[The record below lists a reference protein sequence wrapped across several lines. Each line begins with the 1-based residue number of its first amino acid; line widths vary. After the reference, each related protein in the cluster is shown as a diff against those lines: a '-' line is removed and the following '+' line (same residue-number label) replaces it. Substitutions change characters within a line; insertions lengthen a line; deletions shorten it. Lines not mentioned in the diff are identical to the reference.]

1 MRVQIDIV
9 MTVLLPAV
17 EVGEDGR
24 GETKRK
30 FFEDTRT
37 AGLGDRSLARRAL
50 GVVLAHA
57 RADVA
62 ARLASVNR
70 ALRSDARRAPQL
82 AFGPESALWR
92 RSGDDADGTLT
103 EILTRHRPGRL
114 QRLVLCPPARR
125 IDDAGAGFVACS
137 LSPATVQFAAR
148 AQLRL
153 RCLWTEPG
161 SMRPDPSGRL
171 PANRGVVSVT
181 LDREDCAAIVTR
193 GQCTGIPRAVQN
205 TGIHAPALTRL
216 SVGAAAEMTDAGIR
230 TVLRSCRK
238 LRSLEVTD
246 GGGELMGLD
255 WGGVGR
261 DADVPTLQHLRLARC
276 GHLRALRLT
285 APMLRSMA
293 ATDCD
298 ALRDLALAPS
308 TVVGDEASIDGAS
321 IDGAMTELRELT
333 LGGFGGY
340 RAGGGCNVPGNALAD
355 IVARCA
361 NLSFLSVP
369 ASCGAG
375 LSDEEIAEIWS
386 AALAGCASSLETL
399 CFQVPVTTTAL
410 LLIVSG
416 RAGEFPGLETLSVAM
431 RVAAGGDGEPP
442 IDAGN
447 VADDLVA
454 AVSPCPAIRTLTLVD
469 PPPELPTSVEEAAVT
484 HAKMLASVELARGA
498 LAARCRLAEEE
509 SDSALGRELVVTVAD
524 DFRGVAGRARTAD
537 APTPGGMEAVL
548 RECDECAPLEWSL
561 DDA

>member
-1 MRVQIDIV
+1 

-17 EVGEDGR
+17 EVGEHGR

-161 SMRPDPSGRL
+161 SMRPDLSARL
-171 PANRGVVSVT
+171 PVNRGVVSVT
-181 LDREDCAAIVTR
+181 LDREDCVAIVTR

-261 DADVPTLQHLRLARC
+261 DADVPTLQYLRLARC

-308 TVVGDEASIDGAS
+308 TGVG
-321 IDGAMTELRELT
+321 DGAMTDLRELT

-340 RAGGGCNVPGNALAD
+340 RAGGGCKVPGNALAD

-375 LSDEEIAEIWS
+375 MSDEEIAEIWS

-410 LLIVSG
+410 LLIVSSRG
-416 RAGEFPGLETLSVAM
+416 GEFPGLETLSVAM

-442 IDAGN
+442 INAGN

-509 SDSALGRELVVTVAD
+509 SDSALGRELAVTVED

>member
-1 MRVQIDIV
+1 VRVQIDIA

-17 EVGEDGR
+17 EVGEHGR

-161 SMRPDPSGRL
+161 SMRPDQSARL
-171 PANRGVVSVT
+171 PVNRGVVSVT
-181 LDREDCAAIVTR
+181 LDREDCVAIVTR

-261 DADVPTLQHLRLARC
+261 DADVPTLQYLRLARC

-308 TVVGDEASIDGAS
+308 TGVG
-321 IDGAMTELRELT
+321 DGAMTDLRELT

-340 RAGGGCNVPGNALAD
+340 RAGGGCKVPGNALAD

-375 LSDEEIAEIWS
+375 MSDEEIAEIWS

-410 LLIVSG
+410 LLIVSSRG
-416 RAGEFPGLETLSVAM
+416 GEFPGLETLSVAM

-442 IDAGN
+442 INAGN

-509 SDSALGRELVVTVAD
+509 SDSALGRELAVTVEG

>member
-1 MRVQIDIV
+1 MRVQIDIA

-17 EVGEDGR
+17 EVGEHGR

-161 SMRPDPSGRL
+161 SMRPDQSARL
-171 PANRGVVSVT
+171 PVNRGVVSVT
-181 LDREDCAAIVTR
+181 LDREDCVAIVTR

-261 DADVPTLQHLRLARC
+261 DADVPTLQYLRLARC

-298 ALRDLALAPS
+298 ALRDLALALS
-308 TVVGDEASIDGAS
+308 TGVG
-321 IDGAMTELRELT
+321 DGAMTDLRELT

-340 RAGGGCNVPGNALAD
+340 RAGGGCKVPGNALAD

-375 LSDEEIAEIWS
+375 MSDEEIAEIWS

-410 LLIVSG
+410 LLIVSSRG
-416 RAGEFPGLETLSVAM
+416 GEFPGLETLSVAM

-442 IDAGN
+442 INAGN

-509 SDSALGRELVVTVAD
+509 SDSALGRELAVTVED

>member
-1 MRVQIDIV
+1 MRVQIDIA

-17 EVGEDGR
+17 EVGEHGR

-161 SMRPDPSGRL
+161 SMRPDQSARL
-171 PANRGVVSVT
+171 PVNRGVVSVT
-181 LDREDCAAIVTR
+181 LDREDCVAIVTR

-261 DADVPTLQHLRLARC
+261 DADVPTLQYLRLARC

-308 TVVGDEASIDGAS
+308 TGVG
-321 IDGAMTELRELT
+321 DGAMTDLRELT

-340 RAGGGCNVPGNALAD
+340 RAGGGCKVPGNALAD

-375 LSDEEIAEIWS
+375 MSDEEIVEIWS

-410 LLIVSG
+410 LLIVSSRG
-416 RAGEFPGLETLSVAM
+416 GEFPGLETLSVAM

-442 IDAGN
+442 INAGN

-509 SDSALGRELVVTVAD
+509 SDSALGRELAVTVED

>member
-1 MRVQIDIV
+1 MRVQIDIA

-17 EVGEDGR
+17 EVGEHGR

-161 SMRPDPSGRL
+161 SVRPDQSARL
-171 PANRGVVSVT
+171 PVNRGVVSVT
-181 LDREDCAAIVTR
+181 LDREDCVAIVTR

-261 DADVPTLQHLRLARC
+261 DADVPTLQYLRLARC

-308 TVVGDEASIDGAS
+308 TGVG
-321 IDGAMTELRELT
+321 DGAMTDLRELT

-340 RAGGGCNVPGNALAD
+340 RAGGGCKVPGNALAD

-375 LSDEEIAEIWS
+375 MSDEEIAEIWS

-410 LLIVSG
+410 LLIVSSRG
-416 RAGEFPGLETLSVAM
+416 GEFPGLETLSVAM

-442 IDAGN
+442 INAGN

-509 SDSALGRELVVTVAD
+509 SDSALGRELAVTVED

>member
-1 MRVQIDIV
+1 MRVQIDIA

-17 EVGEDGR
+17 EVGEHGR

-161 SMRPDPSGRL
+161 SMRPDPSARL
-171 PANRGVVSVT
+171 PVNRGVVSVT
-181 LDREDCAAIVTR
+181 LDREDCVAIVTR

-261 DADVPTLQHLRLARC
+261 DADVPTLQYLRLARC

-308 TVVGDEASIDGAS
+308 TGVG
-321 IDGAMTELRELT
+321 DGAMTDLRELT

-340 RAGGGCNVPGNALAD
+340 RAGGGCKVPWNALAD

-375 LSDEEIAEIWS
+375 MSDEEIAEIWS

-410 LLIVSG
+410 LLIVSSRG
-416 RAGEFPGLETLSVAM
+416 GEFPGLETLSVAM

-442 IDAGN
+442 INAGN

-509 SDSALGRELVVTVAD
+509 SDSALGRELAVTVED

>member
-1 MRVQIDIV
+1 

-17 EVGEDGR
+17 EVGEHGR

-153 RCLWTEPG
+153 RCLWTELG
-161 SMRPDPSGRL
+161 SMRPDPSARL
-171 PANRGVVSVT
+171 PVNRGVVSVT
-181 LDREDCAAIVTR
+181 LDREDCVAIVTR

-261 DADVPTLQHLRLARC
+261 DADVPTLQYLRLARC

-308 TVVGDEASIDGAS
+308 TGVG
-321 IDGAMTELRELT
+321 DGAMTDLRELT

-340 RAGGGCNVPGNALAD
+340 RAGGGCKVPGNALAD

-375 LSDEEIAEIWS
+375 MSDEEIAEIWS

-410 LLIVSG
+410 LLIVSSRG
-416 RAGEFPGLETLSVAM
+416 GEFPGLETLSVAM

-442 IDAGN
+442 INAGN

-509 SDSALGRELVVTVAD
+509 SDSALGRELAVTVED

>member
-1 MRVQIDIV
+1 

-17 EVGEDGR
+17 EVGEHGR

-161 SMRPDPSGRL
+161 SMRPDQSARL
-171 PANRGVVSVT
+171 PVNRGVVSVT
-181 LDREDCAAIVTR
+181 LDREDCVAIVTR

-261 DADVPTLQHLRLARC
+261 DADVPTLQYLRLARC

-308 TVVGDEASIDGAS
+308 TGVG
-321 IDGAMTELRELT
+321 DGAMTDLRELT

-340 RAGGGCNVPGNALAD
+340 RAGGGCKVPGNALAD

-369 ASCGAG
+369 ASCGPG
-375 LSDEEIAEIWS
+375 MSDEEIAEIWS

-410 LLIVSG
+410 LLIVSSRG
-416 RAGEFPGLETLSVAM
+416 GEFPGLETLSVAM

-442 IDAGN
+442 INAGN

-509 SDSALGRELVVTVAD
+509 SDSALGRELAVTVED

>member
-1 MRVQIDIV
+1 MRVQIDIA

-17 EVGEDGR
+17 EVGEHGR

-161 SMRPDPSGRL
+161 SMRPDQSARL
-171 PANRGVVSVT
+171 PVNRGVVSVT
-181 LDREDCAAIVTR
+181 LDREDCVAIVTR

-261 DADVPTLQHLRLARC
+261 DADVPTLQYLRLARC

-308 TVVGDEASIDGAS
+308 TGVG
-321 IDGAMTELRELT
+321 DGAMTDLRELT

-340 RAGGGCNVPGNALAD
+340 RAGGGCKVPGNALAD

-375 LSDEEIAEIWS
+375 MSDEEIAEIWS

-410 LLIVSG
+410 LLIVSSRG
-416 RAGEFPGLETLSVAM
+416 GEFPGLETLSVAM

-442 IDAGN
+442 INAGN

-509 SDSALGRELVVTVAD
+509 SDSALGRELAVTVED

>member
-1 MRVQIDIV
+1 MRVQIDIA

-17 EVGEDGR
+17 EVGEHGR

-70 ALRSDARRAPQL
+70 ALRADARRAPQL

-161 SMRPDPSGRL
+161 SMRPDQSARL
-171 PANRGVVSVT
+171 PVNRGVVSVT
-181 LDREDCAAIVTR
+181 LDREDCVAIVTR

-261 DADVPTLQHLRLARC
+261 DADVPTLQYLRLARC

-308 TVVGDEASIDGAS
+308 TGVG
-321 IDGAMTELRELT
+321 DGAMTDLRELT

-340 RAGGGCNVPGNALAD
+340 RAGGGCKVPGNALAD

-375 LSDEEIAEIWS
+375 MSDEEIAEIWS

-410 LLIVSG
+410 LLIVSSRG
-416 RAGEFPGLETLSVAM
+416 GEFPGLETLSVAM

-454 AVSPCPAIRTLTLVD
+454 ATSPCPAIRTLTLVD

-509 SDSALGRELVVTVAD
+509 SDSALGRELAVTVEG

>member
-1 MRVQIDIV
+1 MRVQIDIA

-17 EVGEDGR
+17 EVGEHGR

-161 SMRPDPSGRL
+161 SMRPDPSARL
-171 PANRGVVSVT
+171 PVNRGVVSVT
-181 LDREDCAAIVTR
+181 LDREDCVAIVTR

-261 DADVPTLQHLRLARC
+261 DADVPTLQYLRLARC

-308 TVVGDEASIDGAS
+308 TGVG
-321 IDGAMTELRELT
+321 DGAMTDLRELT

-340 RAGGGCNVPGNALAD
+340 RAGGGCKVPGNALAD

-375 LSDEEIAEIWS
+375 MSDEEIAEIWS

-410 LLIVSG
+410 LLIVSSRG
-416 RAGEFPGLETLSVAM
+416 GEFPGLETLSVAM

-442 IDAGN
+442 INAGN

-454 AVSPCPAIRTLTLVD
+454 AVSPCLAIRTLTLVD

-509 SDSALGRELVVTVAD
+509 SDSALGRELAVTVED

>member
-1 MRVQIDIV
+1 

-17 EVGEDGR
+17 EVGEHGR

-161 SMRPDPSGRL
+161 SMRPDQSARL
-171 PANRGVVSVT
+171 PVNRGVVSVT
-181 LDREDCAAIVTR
+181 LDREDCVAIVTR

-261 DADVPTLQHLRLARC
+261 DADVPTLQYLRLARC

-308 TVVGDEASIDGAS
+308 TGVG
-321 IDGAMTELRELT
+321 DGAMTDLRELT

-340 RAGGGCNVPGNALAD
+340 RAGGGCKVPGNALAD

-375 LSDEEIAEIWS
+375 MSDEEIAEIWS

-410 LLIVSG
+410 LLIVSSRG
-416 RAGEFPGLETLSVAM
+416 GEFPGLETLSVAM

-442 IDAGN
+442 INAGN

-509 SDSALGRELVVTVAD
+509 SDSALGRELAVTVEG

>member
-1 MRVQIDIV
+1 

-17 EVGEDGR
+17 EVGEHGR

-161 SMRPDPSGRL
+161 SMRPDLSARL
-171 PANRGVVSVT
+171 PVNRGVVSVT
-181 LDREDCAAIVTR
+181 LDREDCVAIVTR

-261 DADVPTLQHLRLARC
+261 DADVPTLQYLRLARC

-308 TVVGDEASIDGAS
+308 TGVG
-321 IDGAMTELRELT
+321 DGAMTDLRELT

-340 RAGGGCNVPGNALAD
+340 RAGGGCKVPGNALAD

-375 LSDEEIAEIWS
+375 MSDEEIAEIWS

-410 LLIVSG
+410 LLIVSSRG
-416 RAGEFPGLETLSVAM
+416 GEFPGLETLSVAM

-442 IDAGN
+442 INAGN

-484 HAKMLASVELARGA
+484 HAKMLARVELARGA

-509 SDSALGRELVVTVAD
+509 SDSALGRELAVTVED

>member
-1 MRVQIDIV
+1 

-17 EVGEDGR
+17 EVGEHGR

-161 SMRPDPSGRL
+161 SMRPDQSARL
-171 PANRGVVSVT
+171 PVNRGVVSVT
-181 LDREDCAAIVTR
+181 LDREDCVAIVTR

-261 DADVPTLQHLRLARC
+261 DADVPTLQYLRLARC

-308 TVVGDEASIDGAS
+308 TGVG
-321 IDGAMTELRELT
+321 DGAMTDLRELT

-340 RAGGGCNVPGNALAD
+340 RAGGGCKVPGNALAD

-375 LSDEEIAEIWS
+375 MSDEEIAEIWS

-410 LLIVSG
+410 LLIVSSRG
-416 RAGEFPGLETLSVAM
+416 GEFPGLETLSVAM

-442 IDAGN
+442 INAGN

-509 SDSALGRELVVTVAD
+509 SDSALGRELAVTVED

>member
-1 MRVQIDIV
+1 MRVQIDIA

-17 EVGEDGR
+17 EVGEHGR

-161 SMRPDPSGRL
+161 SMRPDPSARL
-171 PANRGVVSVT
+171 PVNRGVVSVT
-181 LDREDCAAIVTR
+181 LDREDCVAIVTR

-261 DADVPTLQHLRLARC
+261 DADVPTLQYLRLARC

-308 TVVGDEASIDGAS
+308 TGVG
-321 IDGAMTELRELT
+321 DGAMTDLRELT

-340 RAGGGCNVPGNALAD
+340 RAGGGCKVPGNALAD

-369 ASCGAG
+369 ASCSAG
-375 LSDEEIAEIWS
+375 MSDEEIAEIWS

-410 LLIVSG
+410 LLIVSSRG
-416 RAGEFPGLETLSVAM
+416 GEFPGLETLSVAM

-442 IDAGN
+442 INAGN

-509 SDSALGRELVVTVAD
+509 SDSALGRELAVTVED

>member
-1 MRVQIDIV
+1 MRVQIDIA

-17 EVGEDGR
+17 EVGEHGR

-161 SMRPDPSGRL
+161 SIRPDQSARL
-171 PANRGVVSVT
+171 PVNRGVVSVT
-181 LDREDCAAIVTR
+181 LDREDCVAIVTR

-261 DADVPTLQHLRLARC
+261 DADVPTLQYLRLARC

-308 TVVGDEASIDGAS
+308 TGVG
-321 IDGAMTELRELT
+321 DGAMTDLRELT

-340 RAGGGCNVPGNALAD
+340 RAGGGCKVPGNALAD

-375 LSDEEIAEIWS
+375 MSDEEIAEIWS

-410 LLIVSG
+410 LLIVSSRG
-416 RAGEFPGLETLSVAM
+416 GEFPGLETLSVAM

-442 IDAGN
+442 INAGN

-509 SDSALGRELVVTVAD
+509 SDSALGRELAVTVED

>member
-1 MRVQIDIV
+1 

-161 SMRPDPSGRL
+161 SMRPDPSARL
-171 PANRGVVSVT
+171 PVNRGVVSVT
-181 LDREDCAAIVTR
+181 LDREDCVAIVTR

-261 DADVPTLQHLRLARC
+261 DADVPTLQYLRLARC

-285 APMLRSMA
+285 APMLHSMA

-308 TVVGDEASIDGAS
+308 TGVG
-321 IDGAMTELRELT
+321 DGAMTDLRELT

-340 RAGGGCNVPGNALAD
+340 RAGGGCKVQGNALAD

-369 ASCGAG
+369 AGCGAG
-375 LSDEEIAEIWS
+375 MSDEEIAEIWS

-410 LLIVSG
+410 LLIVSSRG
-416 RAGEFPGLETLSVAM
+416 GEFPGLETLSVAM
-431 RVAAGGDGEPP
+431 KVAAGGDGEPP
-442 IDAGN
+442 INAGN

-509 SDSALGRELVVTVAD
+509 SDSALGRELAVTVED

>member
-1 MRVQIDIV
+1 VRVQIDIA

-17 EVGEDGR
+17 EVGEHGR

-153 RCLWTEPG
+153 RCLWTELG
-161 SMRPDPSGRL
+161 SMRPDPSARL
-171 PANRGVVSVT
+171 PVNRGVVSVT
-181 LDREDCAAIVTR
+181 LDREDCVAIVTR

-261 DADVPTLQHLRLARC
+261 DADVPTLQYLRLARC

-308 TVVGDEASIDGAS
+308 TGVG
-321 IDGAMTELRELT
+321 DGAMTDLRELT

-340 RAGGGCNVPGNALAD
+340 RAGGGCKVPGNALAD

-375 LSDEEIAEIWS
+375 MSDEEIAEIWS

-410 LLIVSG
+410 LLIVSSRG
-416 RAGEFPGLETLSVAM
+416 GEFPGLETLSVAM

-442 IDAGN
+442 INAGN

-509 SDSALGRELVVTVAD
+509 SDSALGRELAVTVEG

>member
-1 MRVQIDIV
+1 MRVQIDIA

-17 EVGEDGR
+17 EVGEHGR

-161 SMRPDPSGRL
+161 SMRPDPSARL
-171 PANRGVVSVT
+171 PVNRGVVSVT
-181 LDREDCAAIVTR
+181 LDREDCVAIVTR

-261 DADVPTLQHLRLARC
+261 DADVPTLQYLRLARC

-308 TVVGDEASIDGAS
+308 TGVG
-321 IDGAMTELRELT
+321 DGAMTDLRELT

-340 RAGGGCNVPGNALAD
+340 RAGGGCKVPGNALAD

-375 LSDEEIAEIWS
+375 MSDEEIAEIWS

-410 LLIVSG
+410 LLIVSSRG
-416 RAGEFPGLETLSVAM
+416 GEFPGLETLSVAM

-442 IDAGN
+442 INAGN

-509 SDSALGRELVVTVAD
+509 SDSALGRELAVTVEG

>member
-1 MRVQIDIV
+1 MRVQIDIA
-9 MTVLLPAV
+9 MTVLMPAV
-17 EVGEDGR
+17 EVGEHGR

-161 SMRPDPSGRL
+161 SMRPDLSARL
-171 PANRGVVSVT
+171 PVNRGVVSVT
-181 LDREDCAAIVTR
+181 LDREDCVAIVTR

-261 DADVPTLQHLRLARC
+261 DADVPTLQYLRLARC

-308 TVVGDEASIDGAS
+308 TGVG
-321 IDGAMTELRELT
+321 DGAMTDLRELT

-340 RAGGGCNVPGNALAD
+340 RAGGGCKVPGNALAD

-375 LSDEEIAEIWS
+375 MSDEEIAEIWS

-410 LLIVSG
+410 LLIVSSRG
-416 RAGEFPGLETLSVAM
+416 GEFPGLETLSVAM

-442 IDAGN
+442 INAGN

-484 HAKMLASVELARGA
+484 HAKMLARVELARGA

-509 SDSALGRELVVTVAD
+509 SDSALGRELAVTVED